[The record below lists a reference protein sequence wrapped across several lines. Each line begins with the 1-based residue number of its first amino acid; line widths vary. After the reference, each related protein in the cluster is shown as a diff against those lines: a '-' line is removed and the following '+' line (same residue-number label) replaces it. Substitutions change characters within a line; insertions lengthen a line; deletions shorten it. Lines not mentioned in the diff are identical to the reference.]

1 MPAPVSISR
10 RCSGRSFRSSST
22 SGRIASRPRSM
33 MARPPIFTT
42 CSQGS
47 NRIGR
52 PPATGCVSSPS
63 SRVWRASGEATCLM
77 SLVVSAMAM
86 VLSARGDDGADVLAG
101 KRAGQIAGDE
111 AIHDLHLADVA
122 SRLEQVQYREF
133 EDRIVQP
140 LGLHLVDRD
149 FWNEGGALRGLRV
162 RGVEAVFVLHI
173 DHRLAT
179 ELLGDQETSSV
190 GAVGR
195 DDALGGGTYPE
206 AVGRHAAEDDG
217 IDLGEVERHGGEPGG
232 V

>member
-10 RCSGRSFRSSST
+10 RCSGKSFRSSST
-22 SGRIASRPRSM
+22 SGRNAAPARSM

-47 NRIGR
+47 SRIGR

-111 AIHDLHLADVA
+111 AIDDLNLADVA
-122 SRLEQVQYREF
+122 SRLEQVEYREF
-133 EDRIVQP
+133 EDLIVQS

-149 FWNEGGALRGLRV
+149 FWNEGGALGGLRV

-173 DHRLAT
+173 DHRLAA
-179 ELLGDQETSSV
+179 ELLGNEEASGV

-195 DDALGGGTYPE
+195 DDALGGGANPK
-206 AVGRHAAEDDG
+206 AVRRHAAKDDG
-217 IDLGEVERHGGEPGG
+217 VHLGEVERHR
-232 V
+232 